1 MLGKQ
6 LTLTAVLALVLSSA
20 SYANAPRAHITCDGG
35 EFDVCNGSG
44 RSYGCREIH
53 REDPRSSEINFVLS
67 EGETALFGYRAGS
80 VWSGYYLATS
90 QTLKII
96 DARTLEVGF
105 RNWRDLK
112 EEVYTREPYGEL
124 RLDDLKSRLLITC
137 TVESD

>member
-1 MLGKQ
+1 MFGKQ
-6 LTLTAVLALVLSSA
+6 LALSIVLALALPSA
-20 SYANAPRAHITCDGG
+20 SHANALRAHVTCDGG
-35 EFDVCNGSG
+35 EFDVCDGSG
-44 RSYGCREIH
+44 RSDGCREIH

-67 EGETALFGYRAGS
+67 EGETALFGYRSGS

-96 DARTLEVGF
+96 DERTLEVGF

-112 EEVYTREPYGEL
+112 EEVFTREPYGEL
-124 RLDDLKSRLLITC
+124 TLDDLKSRRLIAC